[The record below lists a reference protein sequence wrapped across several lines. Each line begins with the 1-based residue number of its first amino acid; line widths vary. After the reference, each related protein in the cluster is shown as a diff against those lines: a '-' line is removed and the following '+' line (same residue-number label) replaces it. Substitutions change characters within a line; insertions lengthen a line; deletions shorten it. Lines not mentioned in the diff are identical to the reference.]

1 VLQEYRQQAQ
11 AITAIE
17 HRLEKLKDNG
27 ATAEELAL
35 LREGL
40 QMADELQDEQR
51 TALAQVARGEK
62 KRRSTCFTAPPM
74 SRSSSGSR
82 RSSTTF
88 A

>member
-1 VLQEYRQQAQ
+1 MLQEYRQQTQ

-17 HRLEKLKDNG
+17 RRLVKLKDNG

-40 QMADELQDEQR
+40 QMADELRDEQR
-51 TALAQVARGEK
+51 TALAQVAVGEE

-74 SRSSSGSR
+74 SRSRAGPD
-82 RSSTTF
+82 
-88 A
+88 AA